1 MLLGGLQKLTLVDYP
16 SKIAATVFTSGCN
29 FRCPFCQNPELVL
42 PERMKKQPQINEND
56 FFDFLKSRQGLLDGI
71 CLTGGEPTIQPD
83 LPKFIR
89 QIKNLGFLVKLD
101 TNGYNPS
108 VLDKLV
114 KKKLVDYLA
123 MDIKSSPER
132 YSQATGLKL
141 DLKNIQKSIDLV
153 KNSGLDYEF
162 RITVVPTVVDKKEV
176 KKIGQ
181 WIQGVKLVA
190 LQQFQNQ
197 KTLDKRFKKIK
208 PYLEETLKEFL
219 EILKPYS
226 QKADLRT

>member
-16 SKIAATVFTSGCN
+16 SKIAATVFSSGCN

-42 PERMKKQPQINEND
+42 PEQIKKQPQITEKD
-56 FFDFLKSRQGLLDGI
+56 FFDFLKSRQGLLEGV
-71 CLTGGEPTIQPD
+71 CLTGGEPTIQRD

-108 VLDKLV
+108 VLDKLI

-132 YSQATGLKL
+132 YSQAAGLKINL
-141 DLKNIQKSIDLV
+141 ENIQKSIDLI
-153 KNSGLDYEF
+153 KDSGLDYEF
-162 RITVVPTVVDKKEV
+162 RITVIPTIVGQKEIR
-176 KKIGQ
+176 KIGQ
-181 WIQGVKLVA
+181 WLQGVKLIA

-197 KTLDKRFKKIK
+197 KALDERFKKIK
-208 PYLEETLKEFL
+208 PYSEETLRKFL
-219 EILKPYS
+219 EILKPYPE
-226 QKADLRT
+226 KAVLRI